1 MFLYC
6 SDFKAQANE
15 GRTYSIRK
23 ISLLGQRKK
32 TMQIKN
38 ENEVFQWIVLVRG
51 GRESGNLRP
60 DKMMIIN
67 GNEILSFPVL
77 KRETGPLNR
86 HFLSFLTLAWQKKR
100 QKESRFD
107 KRVRNNTESFSIE
120 LRTCCQRCILFID
133 RFFIILFSLVV
144 SKVWKQLASIFSLS
158 FLAG

>member
-32 TMQIKN
+32 KKWKIKN

-51 GRESGNLRP
+51 GRESENLRP

-67 GNEILSFPVL
+67 WNEILTFPVL

-100 QKESRFD
+100 QKKSRASINGFEIILSRFPS
-107 KRVRNNTESFSIE
+107 NYGH
-120 LRTCCQRCILFID
+120 
-133 RFFIILFSLVV
+133 VV
-144 SKVWKQLASIFSLS
+144 SDAFYLSIYFLS
-158 FLAG
+158 FCFL